1 MTQQYIAGEFSALL
15 AGLQPVDVGLMG
27 QAVNHLRHEIEF
39 GPLPMLPQLAR
50 EALALTDMTC
60 WVSLEHGDLS
70 GFRRCADTAVALRE
84 FAASANLLP

>member
-15 AGLQPVDVGLMG
+15 AGLQPVHVGLVG
-27 QAVNHLRHEIEF
+27 QAVKRLRHEVEF

-70 GFRRCADTAVALRE
+70 GFRRGADTAVALRE